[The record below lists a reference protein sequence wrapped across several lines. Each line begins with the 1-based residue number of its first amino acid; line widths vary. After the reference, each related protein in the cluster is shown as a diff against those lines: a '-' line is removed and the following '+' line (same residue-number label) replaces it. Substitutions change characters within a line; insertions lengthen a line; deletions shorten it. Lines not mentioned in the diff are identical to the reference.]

1 MKWYGSEG
9 DCAPKDKNLQGKSF
23 PQNED
28 TGQHGDEAIAARYPR
43 LPWSEGQWLGDVSP
57 TAARRESRC
66 QERQL
71 GFKIEKV
78 LLWRRKK

>member
-1 MKWYGSEG
+1 MVLGTEQLRDGKVKSVMKWYGSEG

-43 LPWSEGQWLGDVSP
+43 LP
-57 TAARRESRC
+57 
-66 QERQL
+66 
-71 GFKIEKV
+71 
-78 LLWRRKK
+78 